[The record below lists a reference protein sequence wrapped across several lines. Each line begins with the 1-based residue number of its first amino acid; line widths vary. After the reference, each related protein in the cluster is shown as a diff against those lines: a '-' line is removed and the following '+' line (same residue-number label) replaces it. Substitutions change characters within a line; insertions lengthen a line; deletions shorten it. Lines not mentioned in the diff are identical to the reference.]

1 MVPIRRQY
9 LEIKARHPDAILFFR
24 LGDFYET
31 FDADAELVSREL
43 AIALTSKP
51 MGNGLRVPL
60 AGVPVVALEGHLAR
74 LVERGHRVAIC
85 EQLEDLKASKGLV
98 ARGVV
103 RVVSPGTTLEPAL
116 LEGGKSNYCAALAL
130 LPGGRGRPGLV
141 GVAAVE
147 LSTGE
152 FSVCQ
157 LEGEGEAA
165 PLAAAANELARLGVA
180 ELLLPEGEAAPAAL
194 VEALGLERAGGC
206 LGTARPRDRFAPA
219 AAAER
224 LRHHYRLQAVEGLG
238 LGGRP
243 AALAAAGALLDYL
256 AAAQPAA
263 GAAARPLAHLERP
276 RLYEPGRHMQ
286 LDAATERALALFAGP
301 GREGEGAEGAPR
313 SLLALLDGCRTA
325 AGRRLLRRRLARP
338 LLELE
343 RIEERLERV
352 AALLASP
359 TLRLRLGAAL
369 AAVPDLERLL
379 GRVSAGLA
387 APPEVARLGQ
397 GLAAAAAL
405 GELLAEGAADEAAA
419 GEGAAALGRMG
430 GELPPC
436 RGAVAAIAELLADEP
451 SAGFEEGGVVRPG
464 RDAELDR
471 LRAQLRR
478 GRAALAALEER
489 ERARSGIANLKVGY
503 HRSFGYYLEVSS
515 SNLKRVPPEWE
526 RRQTLVNGERFATA
540 ELRRYE
546 AEVLSA
552 REGLARRERELFSG
566 LCRRLTEEVAGVR
579 ALARGTAR
587 LDVSWALAEVAAA
600 RGWARPQLDRGGALL
615 IREGRHPLVEAALP
629 PGRFV
634 PNDLQL
640 RAEGAQVLVVTGPNM
655 AGKSTYL
662 RQTALIV
669 LLAQAGSFV
678 PAAEARVG
686 LVDRIFARVGA
697 QDDLTA
703 GQSTFLVEMLETA
716 AILAGATERSLLVL
730 DEIGRGTSTYDG
742 LAIARALLERL
753 VAGAE
758 RGPRTLFATHFH
770 ELTALAG
777 EHERV
782 ANANVAVSEGEAGLR
797 FLYRIVPGGA
807 DRSYGIQVAEMAG
820 LPASLLARARELLAE
835 LEGAAGQGGAP
846 ARAEWAEPRRG
857 EALPDGLTDSVTDIV
872 AAALRRELA
881 ALAVEELTPRE
892 AIGALFALRERA
904 RAGGEGEE
912 GER

>member
-1 MVPIRRQY
+1 MAPIRRQY

-85 EQLEDLKASKGLV
+85 EQLEDPKASKGLV

-116 LEGGKSNYCAALAL
+116 LQGGKSNYCAALAL
-130 LPGGRGRPGLV
+130 LPGGRGRPGLA

-152 FSVCQ
+152 FRVCQ
-157 LEGEGEAA
+157 LEGEGGAA

-194 VEALGLERAGGC
+194 AEALGLERAGGC
-206 LGTARPRDRFAPA
+206 RGTARPRDRFAPA
-219 AAAER
+219 VAAER
-224 LRHHYRLQAVEGLG
+224 LRRHYRLQAVEGLG

-276 RLYEPGRHMQ
+276 RLYEPGRRMQ
-286 LDAATERALALFAGP
+286 LDAATERALALFTGP
-301 GREGEGAEGAPR
+301 GREGEGAEGAEGEPR

-359 TLRLRLGAAL
+359 TLRLRLGVAL

-405 GELLAEGAADEAAA
+405 GELLAEGAADE
-419 GEGAAALGRMG
+419 GAAALGRMG

-436 RGAVAAIAELLADEP
+436 REAVAAIAELLADEP

-579 ALARGTAR
+579 ALARGAAR

-662 RQTALIV
+662 RQAALIV

-678 PAAEARVG
+678 PAAESRVG

-820 LPASLLARARELLAE
+820 LPAALLARAREILAE

-846 ARAEWAEPRRG
+846 ARWERAEGAEPRRG
-857 EALPDGLTDSVTDIV
+857 EALPDSVLDSV